1 MTEKNLCYTFAAEI
15 ITIDDNKNIHL
26 KKEDNMRIDLDEW
39 AKEYAKRKV
48 KRKSSVTKLR
58 GLYKGRMYISKDA
71 FDYRIIPLN
80 EIPN

>member
-1 MTEKNLCYTFAAEI
+1 MFFVVFLPRGI
-15 ITIDDNKNIHL
+15 ITDSDNKNINL
-26 KKEDNMRIDLDEW
+26 KTKSVMRIDLDEW
-39 AKEYAKRKV
+39 AKDYAKRKKKD
-48 KRKSSVTKLR
+48 KRKSPVAKLY

>member
-1 MTEKNLCYTFAAEI
+1 MLYLCPVKRITFS
-15 ITIDDNKNIHL
+15 DNNNIHL
-26 KKEDNMRIDLDEW
+26 KKTKCDMRIDLDEW
-39 AKEYAKRKV
+39 AKEYAKRKN
-48 KRKSSVTKLR
+48 KRKSSVAKLR

>member
-1 MTEKNLCYTFAAEI
+1 
-15 ITIDDNKNIHL
+15 
-26 KKEDNMRIDLDEW
+26 MRIDLNEW

>member
-1 MTEKNLCYTFAAEI
+1 MFFVVFLPRGI
-15 ITIDDNKNIHL
+15 ITDSDNKNIHL
-26 KKEDNMRIDLDEW
+26 KTKSVMRIDLDEW
-39 AKEYAKRKV
+39 AKDYAKRKKKD
-48 KRKSSVTKLR
+48 KRKSPVAKLY

>member
-1 MTEKNLCYTFAAEI
+1 VTTKIFI
-15 ITIDDNKNIHL
+15 L
-26 KKEDNMRIDLDEW
+26 KKKNDMRIDLDEW
-39 AKEYAKRKV
+39 AKEYAKRKD
-48 KRKSSVTKLR
+48 KRKSSVAKLR

>member
-1 MTEKNLCYTFAAEI
+1 
-15 ITIDDNKNIHL
+15 
-26 KKEDNMRIDLDEW
+26 MRIDLDEW
-39 AKEYAKRKV
+39 ANEYAKRKN
-48 KRKSSVTKLR
+48 KRTSSVAKLR